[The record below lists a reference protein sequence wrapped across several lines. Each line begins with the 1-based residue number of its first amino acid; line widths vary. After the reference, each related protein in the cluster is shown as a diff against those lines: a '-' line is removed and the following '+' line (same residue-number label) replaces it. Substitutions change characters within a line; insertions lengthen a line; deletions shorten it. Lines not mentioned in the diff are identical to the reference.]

1 MGVGGPEEKEACPHD
16 LGWSRMEGTRGL
28 LARGEKWMTNQSE
41 LGGRMNAFQNLKK
54 TAVET
59 VPRPFPSFSHWPKM
73 RPQHN
78 QAS

>member
-16 LGWSRMEGTRGL
+16 LGWSRMEGTRGV

-54 TAVET
+54 KMQWKL
-59 VPRPFPSFSHWPKM
+59 FPGPLRLSHTGLK
-73 RPQHN
+73 
-78 QAS
+78 